1 MCSSLLLQFLTWC
14 FPLRFIQCWLP
25 QVSGR
30 ILIRSSA
37 LQVRV
42 KVYYYICLVST
53 SGCNW
58 YGFGAM
64 FFGCLSMVIH
74 GSISLVRCLPII
86 QPYSVQRLSL
96 RPTLLL
102 LSLNVL
108 YSGIFA
114 LGKESRSGKL
124 QLKKVQNIFFF
135 WQKSGLSLDSLEL
148 VWNLSRLIHN
158 KPFPLGGSISEF
170 SFGIWPTT
178 SVGTLVVV
186 VEFEPLQEVFTQPH
200 RQNLKDGHDSKD

>member
-74 GSISLVRCLPII
+74 GSISLVRCLPIV
-86 QPYSVQRLSL
+86 QPFSVQRLSL

-102 LSLNVL
+102 LSLNVV

-124 QLKKVQNIFFF
+124 QIKKVHNIFFLAKVWTQF
-135 WQKSGLSLDSLEL
+135 RQFGIGLESFQAY
-148 VWNLSRLIHN
+148 N
-158 KPFPLGGSISEF
+158 KPSPLGGSISEF

-186 VEFEPLQEVFTQPH
+186 VEF
-200 RQNLKDGHDSKD
+200 

>member
-74 GSISLVRCLPII
+74 GSISLVRCLPIV
-86 QPYSVQRLSL
+86 QPFSVQRLSL

-102 LSLNVL
+102 LSLNVV

-124 QLKKVQNIFFF
+124 QLKKVHNIFF

-148 VWNLSRLIHN
+148 VWNLSRLIIN
-158 KPFPLGGSISEF
+158 PPLWGVQYRNFLLEF
-170 SFGIWPTT
+170 DQQ
-178 SVGTLVVV
+178 
-186 VEFEPLQEVFTQPH
+186 LQWGPWW
-200 RQNLKDGHDSKD
+200 L

>member
-1 MCSSLLLQFLTWC
+1 M
-14 FPLRFIQCWLP
+14 P
-25 QVSGR
+25 QVSEQ

-42 KVYYYICLVST
+42 KVYQYICIVST

-74 GSISLVRCLPII
+74 GSISLVRCLPIV

-102 LSLNVL
+102 LSLNVV

-114 LGKESRSGKL
+114 LGKELRSGNL
-124 QLKKVQNIFFF
+124 QLTMFFR
-135 WQKSGLSLDSLEL
+135 QKSGLSLESLEL
-148 VWNLSRLIHN
+148 VWNRSRLIMN
-158 KPFPLGGSISEF
+158 TSLGK
-170 SFGIWPTT
+170 
-178 SVGTLVVV
+178 
-186 VEFEPLQEVFTQPH
+186 PH
-200 RQNLKDGHDSKD
+200 RQILKDGHDSKD